1 MKRMFLSSNLIEFIS
16 YFNAKT
22 DLNKTTIENDVQFP
36 SKLLIYEY
44 ILPTYF
50 IFDVNYYQLSCT

>member
-22 DLNKTTIENDVQFP
+22 DLNKITIENDVQLP
-36 SKLLIYEY
+36 SKPLIYVY
-44 ILPTYF
+44 ILLF
-50 IFDVNYYQLSCT
+50 ILSLM